1 MTDFPVR
8 LATDDDGAAIAR
20 VLETVFAEYPGCL
33 WEPSEFPEL
42 ARPATAFAAMRG
54 RLWVVEHGGHVVG
67 SVGFSRDDHGAELR
81 KLYLLPIARGGGR
94 GRALVERVEA
104 EAKTLGERRIH
115 LWSDTRFVTA
125 HALYE
130 RMGYR
135 RLPHTRPLHDV
146 SNTIE
151 YQFEKSLA

>member
-1 MTDFPVR
+1 VTDFPVR
-8 LATDDDGAAIAR
+8 LATDDDGPAIAR

-33 WEPSEFPEL
+33 WEPAEFPEL
-42 ARPATAFAAMRG
+42 VAPATSFAAMRG
-54 RLWVVEHGGHVVG
+54 RLWVVEHAGRVVG
-67 SVGFSRDDHGAELR
+67 SVGYSRDEQSAELR
-81 KLYLLPIARGGGR
+81 KLYLLPVARGAGR
-94 GRALVERVEA
+94 GRALVELVERETTA
-104 EAKTLGERRIH
+104 LGETRIH

-135 RLPHTRPLHDV
+135 KLPGTRPLHDV